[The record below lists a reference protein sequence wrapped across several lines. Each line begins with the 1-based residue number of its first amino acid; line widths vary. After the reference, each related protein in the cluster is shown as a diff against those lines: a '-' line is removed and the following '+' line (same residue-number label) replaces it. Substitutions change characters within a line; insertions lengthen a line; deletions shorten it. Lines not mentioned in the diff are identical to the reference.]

1 MIDTCPRI
9 CNTLSNDIFVDQ
21 SDQEGTISIIG
32 EKVTK
37 TILLVN
43 NVLVLIYFAIV
54 TWKKNRICLVISQQ
68 LNSDRVVVCKDK
80 MLKVR
85 ATFSSTHLV
94 LHLLLP
100 VADFQPLIFCRWFQR
115 LQSVYVKTRN
125 RPKQTRC
132 SINVT

>member
-54 TWKKNRICLVISQQ
+54 T
-68 LNSDRVVVCKDK
+68 
-80 MLKVR
+80 
-85 ATFSSTHLV
+85 
-94 LHLLLP
+94 
-100 VADFQPLIFCRWFQR
+100 
-115 LQSVYVKTRN
+115 
-125 RPKQTRC
+125 
-132 SINVT
+132 